1 MALTCSSVPPPGTCE
16 KMRKQLVTRRL
27 AAVKVRAGKIALP
40 CGSRQAQKDPVMN
53 CHVFLAPSGPSP
65 RRWHSGSS
73 RRWLRQVHE
82 REIRF
87 DETWMKYC
95 LVWHIPGHPVRC
107 SCWAMSWHSHCVHQH
122 IAEEWWGL
130 ETWTEGLV
138 PRNPRRGAATRS
150 PSEEATNPRAR
161 KKAAR

>member
-82 REIRF
+82 REIRRDM
-87 DETWMKYC
+87 DEVLPGVAHPWPSSALLLLGHVMAFALCASTYC
-95 LVWHIPGHPVRC
+95 
-107 SCWAMSWHSHCVHQH
+107 
-122 IAEEWWGL
+122 
-130 ETWTEGLV
+130 
-138 PRNPRRGAATRS
+138 RGVVGAGNLDGWCCAPKSTTRS
-150 PSEEATNPRAR
+150 CCQKPF
-161 KKAAR
+161 

>member
-1 MALTCSSVPPPGTCE
+1 MFFWPLQDLLLADGILEAQEDGSVKFMKE
-16 KMRKQLVTRRL
+16 K
-27 AAVKVRAGKIALP
+27 
-40 CGSRQAQKDPVMN
+40 
-53 CHVFLAPSGPSP
+53 
-65 RRWHSGSS
+65 
-73 RRWLRQVHE
+73 
-82 REIRF
+82 F